1 MFDVVLPSIVAVI
14 TVASIL
20 LFERMKDKMKSL
32 FEEREFRILDAVLL
46 VVSMGV
52 MVSVIVFVPKQA
64 IRILF
69 LVAYCFVLFLF
80 TFMVTEKWYVAIF
93 PSAAFAVLYLSS
105 FWNLFL
111 LNAFAI
117 VFAILVT
124 VYLGG
129 LFSWK
134 TVLVFA
140 VLITIMDFVQVF
152 LTGFMGNAA
161 ETLVALE
168 LPILIEVP
176 TFPRG
181 GAIRLGLGDIFLT
194 GLLAIQ
200 TSQKYGSR
208 GGFISAVAVGIA
220 FLIFEIA
227 IFSYE
232 FMGYFPATL
241 VVVGGW
247 LLGLGV
253 QRLLQLKRAS

>member
-1 MFDVVLPSIVAVI
+1 MFDIVLPFVVTAI
-14 TVASIL
+14 TIASIM
-20 LFERMKDKMKSL
+20 LFERLKDKMKTL
-32 FEEREFRILDAVLL
+32 FDEREFRMRDAVFL
-46 VVSMGV
+46 VISMGV
-52 MVSVIVFVPKQA
+52 MVSIIVFVPQQA

-80 TFMVTEKWYVAIF
+80 TFVATEKWYVAVL
-93 PSAAFAVLYLSS
+93 PSAVFAILYLSN

-117 VFAILVT
+117 IFAILVT

-140 VLITIMDFVQVF
+140 VLITVMDFIQVF
-152 LTGFMGNAA
+152 LTGFMGAA
-161 ETLVALE
+161 ADRLVALE
-168 LPILIEVP
+168 LPILIQVP
-176 TFPRG
+176 TFPRE

-200 TSQKYGSR
+200 TSQKYGRR
-208 GGFISAVAVGIA
+208 GGFVSALAVGFA
-220 FLIFEIA
+220 FFVFEIA

-232 FMGYFPATL
+232 FAGYFPATL

-247 LLGLGV
+247 LLGLV
-253 QRLLQLKRAS
+253 VHQLSRPNRAS

>member
-1 MFDVVLPSIVAVI
+1 MFDIILPSIVAAI
-14 TVASIL
+14 TIVSIL
-20 LFERMKDKMKSL
+20 LFERLKDKMKTL
-32 FEEREFRILDAVLL
+32 FEEREFRIRDAVFL
-46 VVSMGV
+46 VISMGA
-52 MVSVIVFVPKQA
+52 MVSIIVFVPQQA

-80 TFMVTEKWYVAIF
+80 TFVATERWYIAVL
-93 PSAAFAVLYLSS
+93 PSAVFATLYLSNL
-105 FWNLFL
+105 WNLFL

-117 VFAILVT
+117 IFAILVT

-140 VLITIMDFVQVF
+140 VLITVMDFIQVF
-152 LTGFMGNAA
+152 LTGFMGAAA

-168 LPILIEVP
+168 LPILIQVP
-176 TFPRG
+176 TFPREG
-181 GAIRLGLGDIFLT
+181 DIRLGLGDIFLT

-200 TSQKYGSR
+200 TSQRYGRR
-208 GGFISAVAVGIA
+208 GGFVSALAVGFA
-220 FLIFEIA
+220 FFIFEIA
-227 IFSYE
+227 IFSYK

-253 QRLLQLKRAS
+253 QRLFERKWAS

>member
-1 MFDVVLPSIVAVI
+1 MLDVVLPSII
-14 TVASIL
+14 TIITIVSVL
-20 LFERMKDKMKSL
+20 LFERLKDKMKTL
-32 FEEREFRILDAVLL
+32 FEEREFRVRDAVFL
-46 VVSMGV
+46 VFSMGI
-52 MVSVIVFVPKQA
+52 MVSVIIFVPQQA

-80 TFMVTEKWYVAIF
+80 TFVATEKWYVAIL
-93 PSAAFAVLYLSS
+93 PSAAFAALYLSDY
-105 FWNLFL
+105 WNLFL

-117 VFAILVT
+117 AFAILVT

-140 VLITIMDFVQVF
+140 ALITVMDFIQVF

-161 ETLVALE
+161 ETLVGLE

-200 TSQKYGSR
+200 TSQKYGRR
-208 GGFISAVAVGIA
+208 GGFVSAVAVGLA
-220 FLIFEIA
+220 FLVFEVA

-232 FMGYFPATL
+232 FIGYFPATL
-241 VVVGGW
+241 IVVGGW

-253 QRLLQLKRAS
+253 QRLFQPKQAS